1 MTKKHV
7 LSWLFMALLCLPAF
21 AQIQDPVKF
30 KTEWN
35 ALSDNEAEIIFTGTV
50 DKGWHVYST
59 DLPEGGPISATFNVD
74 KIEGAELIG
83 KLTPRGKQIEK
94 MDPIFG
100 MQVRFF
106 ESKAQFVQKIKLTGG
121 AYKLTGYLEY
131 GACNDEIAFRR
142 PALISPLPELLPA
155 NRLLLL
161 LKRKEMLPTKQHQA
175 IRHKA

>member
-1 MTKKHV
+1 
-7 LSWLFMALLCLPAF
+7 
-21 AQIQDPVKF
+21 
-30 KTEWN
+30 
-35 ALSDNEAEIIFTGTV
+35 
-50 DKGWHVYST
+50 
-59 DLPEGGPISATFNVD
+59 
-74 KIEGAELIG
+74 
-83 KLTPRGKQIEK
+83 
-94 MDPIFG
+94 

-121 AYKLTGYLEY
+121 AYKLTGYPNTEP
-131 GACNDEIAFRR
+131 AMMKIAFRR